1 MAGGSSWPERADAV
15 RLISLEEILLVRGAR
30 RDVRDKHRWL
40 TDRGP
45 ISIAGP
51 KFMNWQ
57 SGSGGG
63 GAIDLVIHL
72 DGATFEEAVQWL
84 ERQFLGNITPTSSLT
99 TSPSRVSATES
110 STLRLPNSSSVALPH
125 VVDYLV
131 NRRHLREEIVAALM
145 TREALYADQRHNAVF
160 VMVRG
165 RANTPVGA
173 ELRGTSS
180 SWRGMARGSTKDA
193 GYFWV
198 GASAAERIVLCESA
212 IDAISCY
219 QLLGSCL
226 CISTAGA
233 RSDAPWIPTL
243 LKRGYAIYNGFD
255 ADDRGGAAAAEMLRR
270 HPLVRRLKPPAKDW
284 NDALHRW
291 S

>member
-1 MAGGSSWPERADAV
+1 MRS
-15 RLISLEEILLVRGAR
+15 ISLEAILVVHGAR
-30 RDVRDKHRWL
+30 RDATDKHRWL
-40 TDRGP
+40 TERGP
-45 ISIAGP
+45 ISVTGS
-51 KFMNWQ
+51 KFMYWH
-57 SGSGGG
+57 SRSGGG

-72 DGATFEEAVQWL
+72 DGIPFEEAVQWL
-84 ERQFLGNITPTSSLT
+84 ERQFLGDATAASSPTSCDPPKVT
-99 TSPSRVSATES
+99 ATES
-110 STLRLPNSSSVALPH
+110 SINSLQLPSSSSIAAPR

-131 NRRHLREEIVAALM
+131 NRRHLREEIIAALLN
-145 TREALYADQRHNAVF
+145 RKVLYADQRHNTVF
-160 VMVRG
+160 IMVRG
-165 RANTPVGA
+165 RANKPVGA
-173 ELRGTSS
+173 ELRGTLS
-180 SWRGMARGSTKDA
+180 SWRGMAPGSSKDA

-243 LKRGYAIYNGFD
+243 LKRGYILYNGFD
-255 ADDRGGAAAAEMLRR
+255 ADQRGNAAAEEMLQRY
-270 HPLVRRLKPPAKDW
+270 PLIRRLTPPAKDW

>member
-1 MAGGSSWPERADAV
+1 M
-15 RLISLEEILLVRGAR
+15 LRGAR

-45 ISIAGP
+45 ISITGP

-72 DGATFEEAVQWL
+72 DGIPFEEAVQWL
-84 ERQFLGNITPTSSLT
+84 ERQFLGDTTPASSLT
-99 TSPSRVSATES
+99 TSYPPSVAATKS
-110 STLRLPNSSSVALPH
+110 SISSLRLPNSSSIAVPR

-131 NRRHLREEIVAALM
+131 GRRHLREEIVAALM
-145 TREALYADQRHNAVF
+145 TRQALYADERHNAVF

-180 SWRGMARGSTKDA
+180 SWRGMAPGSSKDA

-198 GASAAERIVLCESA
+198 GASATERIVLCESA

-243 LKRGYAIYNGFD
+243 LKRGYVLYNGFD
-255 ADDRGGAAAAEMLRR
+255 ADERGGAAAAEMLQRY
-270 HPLVRRLKPPAKDW
+270 PLVRRLTPPAKDW
-284 NDALHRW
+284 NDALHLW